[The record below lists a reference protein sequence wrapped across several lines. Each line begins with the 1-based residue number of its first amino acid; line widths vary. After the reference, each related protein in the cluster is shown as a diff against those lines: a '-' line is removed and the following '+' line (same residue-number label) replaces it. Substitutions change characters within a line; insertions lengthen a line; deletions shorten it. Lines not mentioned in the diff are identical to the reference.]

1 MDVKPVADGLLLTHL
16 QGIGYS
22 NTAAHEAR
30 TEMPADSKADSGSLE
45 GWEEV
50 QADTESKREK
60 VTNIE
65 DHKAK
70 EKTKNSGSGAKT
82 PKVEQLAVEKLDDK
96 KPESGVT
103 GGDPPKLE
111 PQQDRKTQDDTSRYS
126 PIVQSSV
133 GKKTRRRIKVR
144 SRHPLLPQPCQTNDI
159 YRTLFEPKLFSMNS
173 TS

>member
-1 MDVKPVADGLLLTHL
+1 MDVKPVADGSLLTHL
-16 QGIGYS
+16 QCIRYS
-22 NTAAHEAR
+22 NTGAHEVR
-30 TEMPADSKADSGSLE
+30 TEMPADSKAESGSPE

-60 VTNIE
+60 VTNTK
-65 DHKAK
+65 DHKAQ
-70 EKTKNSGSGAKT
+70 EQTENSGSGTKT

-111 PQQDRKTQDDTSRYS
+111 PQQDEKTQDDTFKSS

-133 GKKTRRRIKVR
+133 GKKNRCRIKVR
-144 SRHPLLPQPCQTNDI
+144 SRHPLLPQAMSN
-159 YRTLFEPKLFSMNS
+159 
-173 TS
+173 